1 MLATHWSN
9 ALWCQIMKHRL
20 FLQKESADGRQ
31 IDKFEFRLIITL
43 ISLFHYNKAKV
54 VTNATKS
61 SKFYFKIRV
70 K

>member
-54 VTNATKS
+54 VTNCNQVI
-61 SKFYFKIRV
+61 KILF
-70 K
+70 

>member
-43 ISLFHYNKAKV
+43 ISLFHYNKATV
-54 VTNATKS
+54 FVETQ
-61 SKFYFKIRV
+61 YGILGFKECC
-70 K
+70 

>member
-54 VTNATKS
+54 VTYCNQVI
-61 SKFYFKIRV
+61 KILF
-70 K
+70 